1 MIFMTH
7 SEKAAKYFMDGYN
20 CAQAVFLAFS
30 DVTGIDEKTSLM
42 LSSSF
47 GGGMGRLREV
57 CGAVSGAFM
66 AAGALFGYISPT
78 DDVSKKEHYALIQEI
93 AKRFKERNNTIICRE
108 LIAGITNDTLPTPTP
123 RNEEFYK
130 TRPCVRFVM
139 DAADILDEI
148 IEKKSKEE

>member
-1 MIFMTH
+1 MTH
-7 SEKAAKYFMDGYN
+7 KEKAKQYFEEGYN

-30 DVTGIDEKTSLM
+30 DVTGLDEKTSLM

-57 CGAVSGAFM
+57 CGAVSGAFI
-66 AAGALFGYISPT
+66 AAGVLFGYTSP
-78 DDVSKKEHYALIQEI
+78 DDDNTKKEHYALVQEI

-108 LIAGITNDTLPTPTP
+108 LLQKTANDTLPNPTP
-123 RNEEFYK
+123 RTEEFYK

-139 DAADILDEI
+139 DASEIFDEI
-148 IEKKSKEE
+148 IEERSEGK